1 MIHTASCVAHP
12 PPLSTLGMDWVP
24 TPEILDEVPL
34 SAGLP
39 AKSYPIPL
47 LWSKNSNCTWEI
59 RSGYSIT
66 IFFTQVKDEV
76 IIITTWRHD
85 IVLLIVVNL
94 LPLLSIIGRAPGIV
108 ESIVAPCLGVWW
120 DGTAQSY
127 SAPSNRQRGLVPLD
141 VAQERGTRWI
151 LDPGQCTADKYDLMV
166 WWVMPSFTRAIT
178 K

>member
-1 MIHTASCVAHP
+1 MQMIHTASCVAHP

-39 AKSYPIPL
+39 AKSYPILL
-47 LWSKNSNCTWEI
+47 LWSNHTNCTWEI
-59 RSGYSIT
+59 KSGDSVTIT
-66 IFFTQVKDEV
+66 THFVKDEV
-76 IIITTWRHD
+76 ITWRHD

-94 LPLLSIIGRAPGIV
+94 QPLLSIIGRAPGIV
-108 ESIVAPCLGVWW
+108 VSIVAPCLGVWW

-141 VAQERGTRWI
+141 VPQERGTRWI

-166 WWVMPSFTRAIT
+166 RWVMPSFTRAIT

>member
-24 TPEILDEVPL
+24 TSEILDEVPL

-47 LWSKNSNCTWEI
+47 LWSNHSNCTWEI
-59 RSGYSIT
+59 RSSHSIT
-66 IFFTQVKDEV
+66 ITTHFLYTGKRWGHHHYYMKAWHC
-76 IIITTWRHD
+76 II
-85 IVLLIVVNL
+85 N
-94 LPLLSIIGRAPGIV
+94 
-108 ESIVAPCLGVWW
+108 SIVAPCLGVWW

-141 VAQERGTRWI
+141 VPQERGTRWI
-151 LDPGQCTADKYDLMV
+151 LDPGQCTADKYDLMF